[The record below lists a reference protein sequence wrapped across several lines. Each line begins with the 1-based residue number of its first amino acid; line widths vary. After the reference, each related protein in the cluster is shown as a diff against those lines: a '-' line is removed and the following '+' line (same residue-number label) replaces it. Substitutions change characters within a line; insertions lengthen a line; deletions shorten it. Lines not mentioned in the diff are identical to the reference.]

1 MHSLRD
7 DDFRGIACLS
17 KEGDCFPPCVSYY
30 FAIFIL
36 VACMLISFENL
47 MQSVPKPVKLRR

>member
-1 MHSLRD
+1 MRSLRHN
-7 DDFRGIACLS
+7 DFRGIACLS

-36 VACMLISFENL
+36 VFGLHAYF
-47 MQSVPKPVKLRR
+47 V